1 MPVGDQVVVSLMD
14 NATITT
20 SAGGAILGNFNNNPS
35 NARNWTEMSSSW
47 AEYRVLGIK
56 ISYDPIAVV
65 NTATAPGFS
74 GYQSV
79 VHALVAPAPTTLAQ
93 AASTGVAKPW
103 NAFRKFTREWRMTDV
118 EEANFQSTAAPSGTA
133 YAFTLYGEGGGVSQ
147 YYGNLL
153 IEYLIQ
159 FKVHTL

>member
-1 MPVGDQVVVSLMD
+1 MD
-14 NATITT
+14 NATVIT
-20 SAGGAILGNFNNNPS
+20 SAGGAILSNFGNNPS
-35 NARNWTEMSSSW
+35 NARNWTEMSTSW

-74 GYQSV
+74 GYQSM
-79 VHALVAPAPTTLAQ
+79 VHSLSAPNPVTLAQ

-118 EEANFQSTAAPSGTA
+118 EEATFQPTTSPSATA
-133 YAFTLYGEGGGVSQ
+133 YAFTLYAEGGGVTQ
-147 YYGNLL
+147 YYGNIL

-159 FKVHTL
+159 FKVHAL